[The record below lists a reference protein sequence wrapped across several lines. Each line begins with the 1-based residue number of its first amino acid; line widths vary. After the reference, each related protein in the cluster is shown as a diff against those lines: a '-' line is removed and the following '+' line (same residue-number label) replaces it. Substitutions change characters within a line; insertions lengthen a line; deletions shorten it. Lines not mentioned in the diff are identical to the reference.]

1 MLYYTFLM
9 KKLLNIRKLLSIS
22 LLIIFSS
29 IFNDS
34 LFALSTD
41 WVIND
46 KSKVRL
52 ISSKTSSDNMESLI
66 LGLEY
71 QLEPGWKTYW
81 KSPGG
86 GGFPQMIEWN
96 NSTNINE
103 LKIDWP
109 TPKEFEILGLTSLG
123 YEDKVIFPLRINL
136 KNKNVLTEINLQINY
151 LVCKDIC
158 IPGNANLYLKILPG
172 KGEYTDFFYD
182 IEKTKSSLPIE
193 DINLSPIFNLNT
205 KAIIN
210 SNKVQ
215 IQIIAESHENFI
227 NNKIFIHTP
236 FGLPVVQQ
244 TNKYSFN
251 LKKIDSK
258 FVFDADQFSKKNF
271 PIEVLISDQN
281 HNFNFIENISL
292 EENSFEVNI
301 NKSILHILLISLL
314 GGFILNLMPCVFPV
328 LSIKLLS
335 VLNTKSEN
343 IRLSFI
349 YTAIGIITSF
359 LLLALFFLILK
370 QTQISIA
377 WGMQFQDQYFL
388 IFILLILTFFCLNT
402 LGLFEIELP
411 ILIRQSK
418 IFDKGSGFFTKNFF
432 NGLFATLLA
441 TPCTAPFVGT
451 AVTIAFTQTSFILFL
466 VFLFMGLGMSIPYI
480 LVSIFPKTILILP
493 KSGRWTVYTK
503 YFLSIL
509 LIATIIWVLNILL
522 NFFNEFFIVFFLI
535 TLFFLF
541 IIYRFN
547 YLKYTATI
555 ILIIG
560 LFSIPSLSF
569 FDQNKKIINDEKWVN
584 FIDAN
589 IPELIKNNEIIFI
602 DITADWC
609 ATCQFNKLNVLE
621 TKKIKNIFDQNNI
634 VLVRADWTKPNKL
647 IDDYLKKYNKF
658 GIPFNAFFSSKYS
671 EGIIL
676 SEILSE
682 KEIINTLEIIK

>member
-1 MLYYTFLM
+1 MPS
-9 KKLLNIRKLLSIS
+9 RKRH
-22 LLIIFSS
+22 
-29 IFNDS
+29 
-34 LFALSTD
+34 
-41 WVIND
+41 V
-46 KSKVRL
+46 K
-52 ISSKTSSDNMESLI
+52 SLI
-66 LGLEY
+66 DVG
-71 QLEPGWKTYW
+71 
-81 KSPGG
+81 SP
-86 GGFPQMIEWN
+86 FC
-96 NSTNINE
+96 
-103 LKIDWP
+103 
-109 TPKEFEILGLTSLG
+109 
-123 YEDKVIFPLRINL
+123 
-136 KNKNVLTEINLQINY
+136 QI
-151 LVCKDIC
+151 
-158 IPGNANLYLKILPG
+158 
-172 KGEYTDFFYD
+172 
-182 IEKTKSSLPIE
+182 
-193 DINLSPIFNLNT
+193 
-205 KAIIN
+205 
-210 SNKVQ
+210 VQ
-215 IQIIAESHENFI
+215 CRA
-227 NNKIFIHTP
+227 
-236 FGLPVVQQ
+236 
-244 TNKYSFN
+244 
-251 LKKIDSK
+251 
-258 FVFDADQFSKKNF
+258 VF
-271 PIEVLISDQN
+271 
-281 HNFNFIENISL
+281 
-292 EENSFEVNI
+292 
-301 NKSILHILLISLL
+301 
-314 GGFILNLMPCVFPV
+314 
-328 LSIKLLS
+328 
-335 VLNTKSEN
+335 
-343 IRLSFI
+343 
-349 YTAIGIITSF
+349 
-359 LLLALFFLILK
+359 
-370 QTQISIA
+370 
-377 WGMQFQDQYFL
+377 QYNM
-388 IFILLILTFFCLNT
+388 C
-402 LGLFEIELP
+402 
-411 ILIRQSK
+411 R
-418 IFDKGSGFFTKNFF
+418 
-432 NGLFATLLA
+432 

-451 AVTIAFTQTSFILFL
+451 AVTIAFTQTSFILFS